1 MWGWYVDRT
10 SFCSRNARLREV
22 FRERMGHRK
31 LESVKWRA
39 VCSQVAASILGEVC
53 NVLQT
58 DIESFSEAVFG
69 SFCWFLDRCQS
80 F

>member
-1 MWGWYVDRT
+1 MLIGLFFLLKECKIQRSVQGAHGT
-10 SFCSRNARLREV
+10 SET
-22 FRERMGHRK
+22 G
-31 LESVKWRA
+31 SVKWWA

-58 DIESFSEAVFG
+58 ELESFSEAVFG
-69 SFCWFLDRCQS
+69 SFCWFLDLCQS